1 MWEVCD
7 ICGSLVANMP
17 LHQSWH
23 YPAQHQPPVPET
35 ETGTDLT
42 PYTETEPN

>member
-7 ICGSLVANMP
+7 ICGALVANMP
-17 LHQSWH
+17 LHQAWH
-23 YPAQHQPPVPET
+23 YPAQYPSPVP

-42 PYTETEPN
+42 PNTETEPDNG